1 MILSHPGVHML
12 TVVSEERELMVKQ
25 ENKIECTHS
34 NLTLSW
40 LENWVRVDF
49 AS

>member
-1 MILSHPGVHML
+1 
-12 TVVSEERELMVKQ
+12 MVKQ

-49 AS
+49 FAKLSDQYLNYSRAEEGKSKN